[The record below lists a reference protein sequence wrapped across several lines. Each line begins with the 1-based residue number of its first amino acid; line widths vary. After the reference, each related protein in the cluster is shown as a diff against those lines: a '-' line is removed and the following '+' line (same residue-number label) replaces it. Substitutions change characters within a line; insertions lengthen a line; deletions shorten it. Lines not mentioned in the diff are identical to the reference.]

1 MLPRHPFNQE
11 YIVAIFADIA
21 ALTAKVGLERLIE
34 LTDDARSGV
43 VDVGLAEKALTEADN
58 IINGY
63 IAAHYKRADAALP
76 IPPLLTQIAIDIA
89 YFRLYRFS
97 AQPEHIA
104 AAYKEACDMLK
115 RIASGLIKLD
125 GGEEVLPVRDGA
137 ILFESDQPIF
147 GRTNM
152 AGF

>member
-1 MLPRHPFNQE
+1 MP
-11 YIVAIFADIA
+11 IFATLA

-34 LTDDARSGV
+34 LTDDARAGV
-43 VDVGLAEKALTEADN
+43 VDVALAEKALTEADN

-89 YFRLYRFS
+89 YFRLYRATPAS
-97 AQPEHIA
+97 EHIA
-104 AAYKEACDMLK
+104 DAYKDACAMLK
-115 RIASGLIKLD
+115 QIASGMIKID
-125 GGEEVLPVRDGA
+125 GGEEVLAVRDGA
-137 ILFESDQPIF
+137 ILFESNEPIF
-147 GRTNM
+147 GRESM

>member
-1 MLPRHPFNQE
+1 MP
-11 YIVAIFADIA
+11 IFANLA

-34 LTDDARSGV
+34 LTDDAGAGV
-43 VDVGLAEKALTEADN
+43 VDVALAEKALAEADN

-63 IAAHYKRADAALP
+63 IAAHYKRVDAALP

-104 AAYKEACDMLK
+104 DAYKDACAMLK
-115 RIASGLIKLD
+115 QIASGMIKID
-125 GGEEVLPVRDGA
+125 GGEENLPVRDGA
-137 ILFESDQPIF
+137 ILFEGNVPIF
-147 GRTNM
+147 GREQM